1 MKKRELLLVKLCA
14 LGDVIR
20 TTCLLAPLRAKHG
33 PCRVTWV
40 TAPEAVDL
48 LKGLG
53 IEKVLPVGPKTSAYL
68 KDRGFDV
75 VLNLDEDKAACEA
88 ASLPKAARLIGGY
101 LDAAG
106 KPAYT
111 PDSADYFDMGL
122 LNRGADGTL
131 SKANALKQANRKT
144 YQQLWAEVLGLDLA
158 GYPRGYEPALALS
171 VGQKAA
177 AAKLLAAGGK
187 PRVGVNLGSGPRW
200 TAKQPSVE
208 HAAEIVKRLTAKG
221 FEVVLF
227 GGDLER
233 QRNKEIAK
241 LAGAGIDP
249 GVHNLKTFA
258 ALIARCKALV
268 TTDSLALHFACA
280 TGTPCV
286 VLFGPTS
293 PDEIELYKRGIK
305 LVPKPACSCY
315 YQSQCSA
322 ALHCVD
328 SIPASAVVSAVE
340 LLLG

>member
-1 MKKRELLLVKLCA
+1 MKKREFLLIKLGA

-20 TTCLLAPLRAKHG
+20 TTCLLAPLRKKHG
-33 PCRVTWV
+33 PCRITWV
-40 TAPEAVDL
+40 TAPEAAAL
-48 LKGLG
+48 LKGLA
-53 IEKVLPVGPKTSAYL
+53 IDEILPVGPETTAAL
-68 KDRGFDV
+68 KNRAFDL
-75 VLNLDEDKAACEA
+75 VLNLDEDKAACAA
-88 ASLPKAARLIGGY
+88 ASAPRSASLIGGY
-101 LDAAG
+101 LDEEG

-111 PDSADYFDMGL
+111 PDSAAYFDLGL
-122 LNRGADGTL
+122 LNRDEDGTL
-131 SKANALKQANRKT
+131 TRANALKQANLKT
-144 YQQLWAEVLGLDLA
+144 YQQLWAQVLGLDLS
-158 GYPRGYEPALALS
+158 GYPRGYEPVLAIGPRDRS
-171 VGQKAA
+171 
-177 AAKLLAAGGK
+177 AAGRTLEGDRK

-208 HAAEIVKRLTAKG
+208 SAAEIVRALDKKG
-221 FEVVLF
+221 YEVVLF

-249 GVHNLKTFA
+249 GVHKLKTFA

-268 TTDSLALHFACA
+268 TTDSLALHFAAA

-315 YQSQCSA
+315 YQSKCTA

-328 SIPASAVVSAVE
+328 SIPACAVVSAVE